1 MYTIYIYIYI
11 CKYIIYVYIYLYNLY
26 IYIYIYVLTIY
37 THFMCAFCYDEQP
50 LKILEQ
56 S

>member
-1 MYTIYIYIYI
+1 MYTIYIYNICIYIYI
-11 CKYIIYVYIYLYNLY
+11 CIICIY

-37 THFMCAFCYDEQP
+37 THLMCAFCYDEQP
-50 LKILEQ
+50 LKISEQ